1 MKSTPVFFHVERND
15 EFHEAGV
22 PIPFDHAFLNAGEAM
37 DLSTGIFTAT
47 RAGTYFFSFSGIVNF
62 PAGSTSSLGTFEIY
76 ICLNE
81 DKITFDN
88 MRGELLNTEG
98 TSQFSLQALL
108 ELHPD
113 DQISL
118 RILDLEQAYLSS
130 VTYFIGW
137 MFEEKRTN

>member
-1 MKSTPVFFHVERND
+1 VKSTPVFFHVERND

-22 PIPFDHAFLNAGEAM
+22 PIPFDHAFLNTGEAM
-37 DLSTGIFTAT
+37 DLNRGIFTAT
-47 RAGTYFFSFSGIVNF
+47 RAGTYFFSAAGIVNF

-88 MRGELLNTEG
+88 MRGELLDTEW
-98 TSQFSLQALL
+98 TSQFSLHALL

-118 RILDLEQAYLSS
+118 RIPYLKQTYLSS

-137 MFEEKRTN
+137 MLEEKRAN